1 MGDEIMTDTEQAAY
15 DAVEKKIAEL
25 QDEVT
30 YYRQLADRW
39 FNVAKDIM
47 SVEKLQ
53 SDRHSDLLSR
63 I

>member
-1 MGDEIMTDTEQAAY
+1 MTDTEQAAY
-15 DAVEKKIAEL
+15 DAAEKKIEEL
-25 QDEVT
+25 QDEVS

-53 SDRHSDLLSR
+53 SDRHTDLLSR